1 MIESGGFIARYNCA
15 LELIVP
21 LRPLLEA
28 KDLKD
33 TDTPRSS
40 KSDTSLSHVPYMKPM
55 SGELEVAVVPDDSHR
70 LLLGRRTVIRFRM
83 LG

>member
-1 MIESGGFIARYNCA
+1 MIQSSGVIARYTCG

-21 LRPLLEA
+21 LRPLPKA
-28 KDLKD
+28 KD
-33 TDTPRSS
+33 TDATMIPVE
-40 KSDTSLSHVPYMKPM
+40 SDTPSSHVPYVKPI

-70 LLLGRRTVIRFRM
+70 LLLGRRTIIRFRM